1 MRTGQMRRET
11 NGMCG
16 PDGGEGRGVGRRQ
29 SPERSSYPTVAS
41 YLASPESPLG
51 SHSPGFLLFADD
63 LTARWDTFMSCD
75 HVDTLLWPVCLC
87 VCFFLGGGSDHKRGV
102 RRGGMSGQIPGFR
115 ATSGRGARPKPQAA
129 REWTKG
135 TFSCDAVSRG
145 GVAFAIISK
154 IIQRLKKYDNPGHTS
169 PNTSGRSSQVAQN
182 RACDSLTRLC
192 LNL

>member
-87 VCFFLGGGSDHKRGV
+87 VCFFLGGWLRPQEGGPAGGHVRTDPRVQGDQRERSEAEAASCERVDKGDILLRRRLPRG
-102 RRGGMSGQIPGFR
+102 RGFR
-115 ATSGRGARPKPQAA
+115 
-129 REWTKG
+129 
-135 TFSCDAVSRG
+135 
-145 GVAFAIISK
+145 
-154 IIQRLKKYDNPGHTS
+154 HH
-169 PNTSGRSSQVAQN
+169 
-182 RACDSLTRLC
+182 
-192 LNL
+192 